1 MSTVSTAEP
10 KFRSALEACANALGR
25 LADYELDPNLAKFVR
40 DLSERKEFLDPSQH
54 DELMALVA
62 FSQQRAI
69 EKLEARAA
77 LKRLRELFPDL
88 IQTN

>member
-1 MSTVSTAEP
+1 MAE
-10 KFRSALEACANALGR
+10 
-25 LADYELDPNLAKFVR
+25 YELDPTLARYVQE
-40 DLSERKEFLDPSQH
+40 LSERKEFLDQSQH

-62 FSQQRAI
+62 FSQQRTI

-88 IQTN
+88 IQAN

>member
-1 MSTVSTAEP
+1 M
-10 KFRSALEACANALGR
+10 ANALGR
-25 LADYELDPNLAKFVR
+25 VADYELDANLARFVQ
-40 DLSERKEFLDPSQH
+40 DLSERKEFLDRSQH

-88 IQTN
+88 IQSN